1 MATLNPAGSPLFSS
15 QILNVLF
22 WTLVGYLSGSLM
34 FSAWLVRLSKSKD
47 ILEID
52 DGNPGASNAFRAGG
66 AWLGIP
72 AILLDSLKGAIP
84 VGLAYWLFGLKAW
97 WLVPVAI
104 SPVLGHAFSC
114 FYRFRG
120 GKAAAVSFGVWTGL
134 TLWEGP
140 SFLGAAMLLTM
151 PFMKI
156 NLWSVIIAFV
166 LFGGYAI
173 PKSILTSQY
182 HLLAIWAG
190 NFLIIFI
197 KYIPTIKTPIQPR
210 PWLKRLLGRYV

>member
-1 MATLNPAGSPLFSS
+1 MPILNPTGSPLFSS
-15 QILNVLF
+15 DLINVLF

-34 FSAWLVRLSKSKD
+34 FSAWLVKLFKHKD
-47 ILEID
+47 ISEID

-72 AILLDSLKGAIP
+72 AILLDSLKGAVP
-84 VGLAYWLFGLKAW
+84 VGLAYFLFGVQGW
-97 WLVPVAI
+97 WLAPVAI
-104 SPVLGHAFSC
+104 APVLGHAFSC

-120 GKAAAVSFGVWTGL
+120 GKAAAVTFGVWTGL

-140 SFLGAAMLLTM
+140 SFFGAAVLLTM

-156 NLWSVIIAFV
+156 NMWSVIIAMG
-166 LFGGYAI
+166 LFAGYVI
-173 PKSILTSQY
+173 PKSILTFQY

-190 NFLIIFI
+190 NFAIIFI
-197 KYIPTIKTPIQPR
+197 KYIPYLKTPIQPR
-210 PWLKRLLGRYV
+210 PWLARLFSKND